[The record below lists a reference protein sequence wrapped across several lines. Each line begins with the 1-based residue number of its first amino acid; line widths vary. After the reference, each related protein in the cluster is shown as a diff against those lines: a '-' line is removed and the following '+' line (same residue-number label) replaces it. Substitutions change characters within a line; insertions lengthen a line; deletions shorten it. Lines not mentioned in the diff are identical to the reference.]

1 VPDVLNRA
9 AQIGE
14 VNKEDPRIK
23 RILKTLETNQRK
35 PDGLIQVLHTIQDI
49 YGYVPL
55 DLIVLTARELRVP
68 PSRVYGVVTFYHFFS
83 LKPKG
88 EHNCLICTGTA
99 CYVKG
104 AQKLID
110 EVQKDFKIK
119 PGQSTPDNKFSLEAV
134 RCIGACGLA
143 PAVVMDN
150 EIHARMTPE
159 NIAGIINKALK

>member
-1 VPDVLNRA
+1 MPDVFNRA

-14 VNKEDPRIK
+14 VNKEDPRVK
-23 RILKTLETNQRK
+23 RILKVLETHQRK
-35 PDGLIQVLHTIQDI
+35 PDGLIQVLHSIQDLF
-49 YGYVPL
+49 GHVPL
-55 DLIVLTARELRVP
+55 NFIALTARELRVA
-68 PSRVYGVVTFYHFFS
+68 PSRVYGVVSFYHFFS

-110 EVQKDFKIK
+110 QVAKDFKIK
-119 PGQSTPDNKFSLEAV
+119 PGRSTPDNKLGLEAV
-134 RCIGACGLA
+134 RCIGACSLA

-159 NIAGIINKALK
+159 NISDVIHQALK

>member
-14 VNKEDPRIK
+14 ANKEDPRVK
-23 RILKTLETNQRK
+23 KILKVLEAYRRK
-35 PDGLIQVLHTIQDI
+35 PDGLIQVLHSIQDLF
-49 YGYVPL
+49 GYVPL
-55 DLIVLTARELRVP
+55 SLIALTARELRVA
-68 PSRVYGVVTFYHFFS
+68 PSRVYGVATFYHFFS

-110 EVQKDFKIK
+110 QVQKDFKIK
-119 PGQSTPDNKFSLEAV
+119 PGQSTPGNKLGLEAV
-134 RCIGACGLA
+134 RCIGACSLA

-159 NIAGIINKALK
+159 NISGVINMALK